1 MRADGEKTRRTPT
14 LPKHNQVT
22 MQVAA
27 SCATALL
34 SSIAAPTLAFAPR
47 SPPSA
52 RRIGAPSASPP
63 LFLSA
68 ESAASA
74 ATPTEISGAPS
85 AEARDVEPREALSGS
100 TVYRLDGTPVPA
112 SALLRDDGG
121 VGLVVL
127 TRSFG

>member
-1 MRADGEKTRRTPT
+1 
-14 LPKHNQVT
+14 

-47 SPPSA
+47 SPPPA

-68 ESAASA
+68 ESASA
-74 ATPTEISGAPS
+74 AATQPTEISGAPS
-85 AEARDVEPREALSGS
+85 AEARDVDPRKALSGS

-121 VGLVVL
+121 VGLAVL